1 MRIAECG
8 RWSEKEAMPDAI
20 LIEALEL
27 SSFIGVPD
35 EERASAQRLTVS
47 LVLEPIRDFHALD
60 ERLENTVDYFALG
73 EFVKT
78 LSLARPRKL
87 IETLAEEIATEL
99 LARFPLRAVE
109 IELRKFILPDTQ
121 FVAVCIRRERA
132 S

>member
-1 MRIAECG
+1 
-8 RWSEKEAMPDAI
+8 MPDAI